1 MLANHIQRT
10 CYLLDLKADRYLS
23 ELQQQFR
30 TLRLAGGRRFSVSKH
45 SHPKAF
51 ARSLSTVFLSNSAAP
66 AMRRIMLL
74 TSLSSGGDQL
84 VRSYP
89 LALQHSCNCPDQCKD
104 SYPNKN
110 RPAHARPSLY
120 DLYGL
125 TPSFCTC
132 SVNSR
137 TTCANLGPSA
147 AETHSRR
154 KRSSSIPKSV
164 SISLM
169 ASARF
174 SVLRLPS

>member
-1 MLANHIQRT
+1 MTTTQTIIDANH
-10 CYLLDLKADRYLS
+10 
-23 ELQQQFR
+23 
-30 TLRLAGGRRFSVSKH
+30 
-45 SHPKAF
+45 
-51 ARSLSTVFLSNSAAP
+51 SLIT
-66 AMRRIMLL
+66 
-74 TSLSSGGDQL
+74 
-84 VRSYP
+84 
-89 LALQHSCNCPDQCKD
+89 
-104 SYPNKN
+104 
-110 RPAHARPSLY
+110 Y

-154 KRSSSIPKSV
+154 KRSSSIPKSA

-174 SVLRLPS
+174 SAFNCPPDSGNLQDDSHR